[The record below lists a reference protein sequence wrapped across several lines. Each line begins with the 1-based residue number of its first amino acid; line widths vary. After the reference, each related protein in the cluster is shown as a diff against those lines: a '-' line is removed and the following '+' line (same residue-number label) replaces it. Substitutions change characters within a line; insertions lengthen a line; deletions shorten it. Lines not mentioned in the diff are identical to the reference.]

1 MRGSCTR
8 AGLTLLTICVVS
20 VLGAGVPKHSHQHT
34 NERVED
40 GSHSPRDASHYDGDG
55 EHHSE
60 FDHEAILG
68 SAKEAEEFDHLSP
81 VESKRRL
88 SVLVTKMDLNSDQFV
103 DRHELKAW
111 ILRSFRMLSEEEA
124 GDRLEEID
132 ADKDGRVSWPEYLQD
147 TYGFESMDE
156 AMANE
161 ESTEDEKRLIQDDKK
176 MFDMAD
182 VNADRQL
189 EAVEFTMF
197 LSPEEFPEMMPII
210 LEQTL
215 RDKDLDKDGRI
226 NFQEFIGESAK
237 HHDKEWLVVEKDKFD
252 ADFDKD
258 KNGYLQGHEILSWVV
273 PSNE

>member
-1 MRGSCTR
+1 M
-8 AGLTLLTICVVS
+8 TICVVS
-20 VLGAGVPKHSHQHT
+20 VLAAGVPKQQHSHHHHT
-34 NERVED
+34 KERVED
-40 GSHSPRDASHYDGDG
+40 GSHSNRDSSHYDGEG

-81 VESKRRL
+81 VESKKRL
-88 SVLVTKMDLNSDQFV
+88 AVLVTKMDLNGDKFV

-124 GDRLEEID
+124 ADRLEEID
-132 ADKDGRVSWPEYLQD
+132 ANKDGRVSWPEYLQD
-147 TYGFESMDE
+147 TYGFDSMDE

-182 VNADRQL
+182 VNVDREL
-189 EAVEFTMF
+189 DAVEFTMF

-215 RDKDLDKDGRI
+215 RDKDLDKDGKI
-226 NFQEFIGESAK
+226 SFQEFIGESAK

-258 KNGYLQGHEILSWVV
+258 KNGMLTGHEILSWVV